1 MTNPFLTEWD
11 TPHGMPPFAEIS
23 VEDYEEA
30 FEQAFA
36 QRLQEIEVIASATD
50 APSFENTIEAMERSG
65 QLLERVA
72 GVFFN
77 LTSSDTSEQLQA
89 VETRIMPDYAAHFS
103 EIFTNQALFQRVRSV
118 QEGADALQTDQRR
131 LVIDIYTRFVRA
143 GAALEVDARQSVKQI
158 DEELATLE
166 TQFGQSVLNDTNDF
180 ELVLDDADE
189 LSGLPDSVLQ
199 VAAAEA
205 ESRDRA
211 GHVFTI
217 SRSSITPFLQ
227 FAERRDLREK
237 IYRAYTRCA
246 DNDNANNNREVLA
259 GIAAL
264 RARRAKLL
272 GFESHAHFMLDDRM
286 AKTPEN
292 VNELLDAVWRPAR
305 ARLEE
310 EASDLQDAIQ
320 ADGGNF
326 KLEPWDWWYYTE
338 KIRNE
343 RFDLDEEDVKPYFR
357 LENVRA
363 GAFAVATRLFG
374 ISFEVT
380 EDVPLYH
387 EDVTAYEVKDRDG
400 SLIGLFLT
408 DYFMRPSKR
417 GGAWM
422 SGFRDQSNMDEPIY
436 PIVVNCCNFPK
447 GDASSGQVS
456 LLGMDE
462 VRTLFHEFGHALHG
476 LLSRVRYPGQSGTS
490 VKQDFVELPSQIMEH
505 WAIEP
510 EVLRSYATH
519 YQTGAVIP
527 DELIAKLQAANTFN
541 QGFATS
547 EYLAACYL
555 DMAWHTLAEDE
566 PQDVEKLET
575 RTTERIGLPDA
586 VDPRYKSTY
595 FQHIFSGDSY
605 SAGYYAY
612 IWAEVLD
619 ADGYGA
625 FTEAGIFDQQTAG
638 SFRKNILERGG
649 SEDPMTLYRLF
660 RGRDPEVEPLLK
672 DRGLV

>member
-625 FTEAGIFDQQTAG
+625 FTEAGIFDQQTAD